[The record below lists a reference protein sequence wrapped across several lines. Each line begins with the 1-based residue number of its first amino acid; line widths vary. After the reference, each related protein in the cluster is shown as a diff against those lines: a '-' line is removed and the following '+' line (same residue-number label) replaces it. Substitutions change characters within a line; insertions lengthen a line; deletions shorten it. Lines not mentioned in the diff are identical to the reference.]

1 MTSNHSLTTLLYS
14 LAGLQLVEMLTSFIY
29 VWTH

>member
-14 LAGLQLVEMLTSFIY
+14 LAGLQLADLVVSCIY
-29 VWTH
+29 MWTH